1 MKNNQKK
8 AKPSGL
14 KFAVLLTSLAVVIL
28 AAIVVLT
35 NQQEAPAVETAQ
47 IDLSGQPILGE
58 EEAPV
63 TVVEFGDFKC
73 PSCKAWGETVYPQLV
88 QDYVDTGDVK
98 FSYINV
104 LFHGDEST
112 LASLAAESVYQ
123 QSPDV
128 YWDFHKALF
137 DAQPEVNHDGA
148 WITPEKILEVA
159 AAYPSIDQE
168 KLKADMEQQATMDA
182 VEIDTALVEE
192 AGVAQTPTI
201 VINGQTL
208 EDPFDYEAITELI
221 EQELT
226 GEE

>member
-28 AAIVVLT
+28 VAIVVLT

-88 QDYVDTGDVK
+88 QDYVDTEED
-98 FSYINV
+98 
-104 LFHGDEST
+104 T

-123 QSPDV
+123 QSPEV

-137 DAQPEVNHDGA
+137 AAQPEVNHDGA
-148 WITPEKILEVA
+148 WITPEKVLEVA
-159 AAYPSIDQE
+159 AAYPSIDQT
-168 KLKADMEQQATMDA
+168 KLK
-182 VEIDTALVEE
+182 
-192 AGVAQTPTI
+192 
-201 VINGQTL
+201 
-208 EDPFDYEAITELI
+208 
-221 EQELT
+221 
-226 GEE
+226 